1 MLIFGLNMAFDL
13 FITLILILVNG
24 FFVCAEFAFV
34 KVRAS
39 QLDIKAQTGSSRAKL
54 AKSLLEKLDAY
65 LSAAQL
71 GITLASL
78 ALGAVGEEVISH
90 LVTILFDK
98 AGWAN
103 GAPNAHTFSLPIAL
117 ALLTYFHVTLGE
129 QIPKMIG
136 IKYSM
141 AAILI
146 IAWPMRIFYFI
157 CSPFIWFL
165 NKSSNVALHMMGVK
179 KPEEEFHSEEELRL
193 ILTESEEGGAI
204 KPSENELIQNV
215 FDFDDRIVK
224 QIMVPQNRVVALDVE
239 LGRQEVTKQ
248 IIEEG
253 FSRFPIY
260 LGDIDNI
267 VGIVHTKDLLR
278 TLMDNKFRSMKDIM
292 RPVHFV
298 PESMKINELLRDF
311 QKHHFQMAIVTNEFG
326 STAGL
331 VTMEDVIEELVGEIQ
346 DEHDEEMPNVEKKS
360 DTEFVVNAQA
370 AITDVNEALPIAL
383 PENPQYETVSGYIN
397 FIFGRIPAVND
408 RRKKDGYDIVVLKR
422 TRQSVDSIKFTVIEE
437 NSK

>member
-1 MLIFGLNMAFDL
+1 MATDL
-13 FITLILILVNG
+13 FITFLLILING
-24 FFVCAEFAFV
+24 FFVGAEFALV

-39 QLDIKAQTGSSRAKL
+39 QLDIKAQLGSSRAKL

-65 LSAAQL
+65 LSATQL

-78 ALGAVGEEVISH
+78 ALGAVGEEVISEIVTRFFVASG
-90 LVTILFDK
+90 LVTNPVTIHSI
-98 AGWAN
+98 A
-103 GAPNAHTFSLPIAL
+103 LPIAL
-117 ALLTYFHVTLGE
+117 TLLTFFHVTIGE

-136 IKYSM
+136 IKYCLQTTLFIS
-141 AAILI
+141 
-146 IAWPMRIFYFI
+146 WPMRIFYFI

-165 NKSSNVALHMMGVK
+165 NKTSNLALRVMGVK
-179 KPEEEFHSEEELRL
+179 KVGEEDFHSEEELRL

-224 QIMVPQNRVVALDVE
+224 QVMVPQNRIVALDVE
-239 LGRQEVTKQ
+239 LGRNEITKRV
-248 IIEEG
+248 IEEG
-253 FSRFPIY
+253 FSRMPIY

-267 VGIVHTKDLLR
+267 IGIVHSKDLLKAVI
-278 TLMDNKFRSMKDIM
+278 DNKFKTLKEIM
-292 RPVHFV
+292 RPVHFI

-311 QKHHFQMAIVTNEFG
+311 QKHHYQMAVVTNEFG

-346 DEHDEEMPNVEKKS
+346 DEHDEETPNVEKKS
-360 DTEFVVNAQA
+360 DTEFIVNAQA
-370 AITDVNEALPIAL
+370 AITDVNQALPIAL
-383 PENPQYETVSGYIN
+383 PENPTYETVSGYIN

-408 RRKKDGYDIVVLKR
+408 KRKKDGYEIIILKR
-422 TRQSVDSIKFTVIEE
+422 SRQSVDSVKFKVEKKSE
-437 NSK
+437 PES